1 MPELRHYVGPACPL
15 NRAAYAYVLNLCPS
29 DLAWEFLRRN
39 PSYQRD
45 YGLSRRSPDRSCRIG
60 PTRWLTRLRRV
71 PPQSYRWGLSPLVD
85 PKWPAPQA
93 PLCWRMAASAPVL
106 DARAERASPGAPSSL
121 SIVSC
126 VAATHIVIGPAGEE
140 YIIFRDAE
148 RAATL
153 RLEGARASLGP
164 VNLTFLIAGLPDT
177 GTLTKRLS
185 ALSDLITAPRLSAP
199 PSRMRLFLR
208 DALLALDARQI
219 GMSHR
224 EIAALL
230 DDTEGAHESEF
241 RTTEFLRAR
250 VRHAILRGQQFRDGE
265 YRKLLA

>member
-15 NRAAYAYVLNLCPS
+15 NRAAYAYVLSLCPS

-39 PSYQRD
+39 RSYQRD
-45 YGLSRRSPDRSCRIG
+45 YRLSRRGPDRSCRIG
-60 PTRWLTRLRRV
+60 TDRWLTRLRRV
-71 PPQSYRWGLSPLVD
+71 PLHSDRWNLCPLVD

-93 PLCWRMAASAPVL
+93 PLCWRIAASAPVL
-106 DARAERASPGAPSSL
+106 DARAERASRDTPTSL
-121 SIVSC
+121 SIASC
-126 VAATHIVIGPAGEE
+126 TAARRIVIGPAGQE

-148 RAATL
+148 RAAIL

-164 VNLTFLIAGLPDT
+164 VSLTFLIAGLPDT
-177 GTLTKRLS
+177 ATLTKRLS

-199 PSRMRLFLR
+199 PSRMRLFFR

-224 EIAALL
+224 EIGALL
-230 DDTEGAHESEF
+230 DDTEGTHEREF

-250 VRHAILRGQQFRDGE
+250 VRHAILRSQQFRDGE